1 MLVIGRLV
9 RAATA
14 AVCVTAVIAGCS
26 SGDDGSPKPGTGS
39 IDAATMRAALLQ
51 AKDVGPTWAAP
62 DASAAP
68 PQLVSICGGDNGA
81 PTVPGS
87 PQVITA
93 PLVDEGSKGAQALT
107 QTALVY
113 DDAAG
118 AAAGQV
124 ALKIVADACPPTV
137 EMDAQTTDEAQEPAY
152 TETVTTQPLNQGA
165 WSGFVVIRHK
175 QYEPAHPS
183 IADTAVA
190 VLVKRNVLLF
200 DSYAI
205 YRLGE
210 KGSAPSSNPQFTA
223 DWQKL
228 VGTVLDRVDG

>member
-1 MLVIGRLV
+1 MLVNGRLV

-14 AVCVTAVIAGCS
+14 AVCAAVVAAGCS
-26 SGDDGSPKPGTGS
+26 SGNDGSPKPATGS
-39 IDAATMRAALLQ
+39 IDAAKMRAALLQ
-51 AKDVGPTWAAP
+51 AKDIGPTWAAP

-68 PQLVSICGGDNGA
+68 PQLVSICGGENGA
-81 PTVPGS
+81 PTIPGS
-87 PQVITA
+87 PQVVTA
-93 PLVDEGSKGAQALT
+93 PLVDEGNTGAQALT

-113 DDAAG
+113 ADAAS
-118 AAAGQV
+118 AQAGQV
-124 ALKIVADACPPTV
+124 AFKVVADACPPTV
-137 EMDAQTTDEAQEPAY
+137 EVDAQSTDEAQEPAY
-152 TETVTTQPLNQGA
+152 TETVATQSLTQDG

-175 QYEPAHPS
+175 QYEPNHPS

-190 VLVKRNVLLF
+190 VLVNRNVLLF

-210 KGSAPSSNPQFTA
+210 KGSAPSGNPQFTS

-228 VGTVLDRVDG
+228 VGTVLSRVDG